1 MAVSCSQQAQQG
13 TSSAFPKNLLQNSGG
28 LWTKY
33 FVVPPKIQSQ
43 SSDQVFWT
51 SASLVLDCFVTRLN

>member
-13 TSSAFPKNLLQNSGG
+13 TSCAFPKNLLQNSGG

-33 FVVPPKIQSQ
+33 FVVPPKVQSQ
-43 SSDQVFWT
+43 SSDQVFRT
-51 SASLVLDCFVTRLN
+51 SASFDLVIFGICKN